1 MQKNSFKGPFI
12 SVIIPV
18 YNMEDYVSKAITS
31 VQKQTFRNI
40 EIIVV
45 NDGSTD
51 NSLQIIESHARKDK
65 RIRLISKEN
74 AGLSS
79 AYNTGQR
86 AARGKY
92 IYFLDSDDWLEPDC
106 LKTLCEAA
114 EKTKAE
120 VVKAYGFIT
129 ERENDRFIQITIPE
143 KKCNKM
149 ISNMLM
155 IPEFVSGHVAQ
166 WSSLYR
172 RDFLMNNNIF
182 CPEFPKKTTPDAD
195 FVFHV
200 WCCCKRLLVIKKL
213 FVHYRTDN
221 DNSVKNSGS
230 AMSFRLMRGHLASR
244 ATMAKLLLPKAYWYD
259 KTGTEF
265 EHLIYEITSGRCN
278 VYRWEYLQAMS
289 KIFKENIKNR
299 LVDFSRFNFEP
310 KMAYKT
316 IAYAPWLYLLNTKL
330 KFCTVTAD
338 RITGTMTFWR
348 LFGIYIRHEEAN
360 IRKIYLFGCL
370 VFKYKKKGKE

>member
-1 MQKNSFKGPFI
+1 MKKNSFKGPFI

-18 YNMEDYVSKAITS
+18 YNMEAYVAQAITS

-51 NSLQIIESHARKDK
+51 NSLQIIENHARKDK
-65 RIRLISKEN
+65 RIHLINKEN

-79 AYNTGQR
+79 SYNVGQR

-106 LKTLCEAA
+106 LSVLCTTA

-120 VVKAYGFIT
+120 VVKAHGFIVKK
-129 ERENDRFIQITIPE
+129 NNQKGLQITIPDE
-143 KKCNKM
+143 KCNKLYT
-149 ISNMLM
+149 NMLN
-155 IPEFVSGHVAQ
+155 IPELVIGHVAQ

-172 RDFLMNNNIF
+172 RDFLINNNIF
-182 CPEFPKKTTPDAD
+182 CPEFPPRTTPDAD
-195 FVFHV
+195 FMYHV
-200 WCCCKRLLVIKKL
+200 WCCCKKL
-213 FVHYRTDN
+213 FVVKRSFVHYRTDN

-230 AMSFRLMRGHLASR
+230 AMSFRLMRGHLAAR
-244 ATMAKLLLPKAYWYD
+244 ATMAKMLMPKAYWYV
-259 KTGTEF
+259 KTGVEF
-265 EHLIYEITSGRCN
+265 KHLIYEITSGRCS
-278 VYRWEYLQAMS
+278 VHRREYLQAMS
-289 KIFKENIKNR
+289 QIFRENIKNH
-299 LVDFSRFNFEP
+299 LVDFNRFDFEP

-316 IAYAPWLYLLNTKL
+316 IAYAPWLYFLNTKL
-330 KFCTVTAD
+330 KLWTATTD
-338 RITGTMTFWR
+338 RATGTMTFWR
-348 LFGIYIRHEEAN
+348 MFGIYRRQEEAS

-370 VFKYKKKGKE
+370 VIKYKKKG